1 MSLPGSSSSDTTA
14 IPMYDLE
21 SNKNGGN
28 VTVLSVETPKRPI
41 LGRRRT
47 SEKVTEGEERAKV
60 FKEEEDGL
68 TKVGN
73 FLWKIHRTSI
83 IMRYALYIV
92 PVGALLAIPLAL
104 TATVYRDQN
113 AGLVPLVGLF
123 VWIEM
128 VWVLL
133 WVAKLISQVAPIVFQ
148 AVCGVISTGI
158 RKYTTVLVALEI
170 PLSLFFWT
178 IAAYGSTHVI
188 NVFPRVNSKGVA
200 LPIPKHVDP
209 ESQWTYTLRRV
220 FLAGIIVAA
229 IFLAEKTLVH
239 LISIDYHRKQYDAK
253 IKESKKV
260 IWLLDLLYDA
270 SRRLFPEFCH
280 EFEQED
286 EAIQGNNLAEVRKQM
301 ARAGMGTKVLNNM
314 GRVSIKYSKEHEG
327 EKLKSNDFYRPETK
341 RQQPSEPWF
350 QISPARLCSTALRH
364 TRSW

>member
-1 MSLPGSSSSDTTA
+1 
-14 IPMYDLE
+14 MYDLE
-21 SNKNGGN
+21 SNKKGGN
-28 VTVLSVETPKRPI
+28 VTVLSVETPQRPI

-47 SEKVTEGEERAKV
+47 SEKVTEGQERAKV

-73 FLWKIHRTSI
+73 FLWKIHKSSTI
-83 IMRYALYIV
+83 TRYALYIV
-92 PVGALLAIPLAL
+92 PVGAILAIPLAL
-104 TATVYRDQN
+104 TATTYRYWN

-123 VWIEM
+123 IWIEM
-128 VWVLL
+128 IWVLL

-170 PLSLFFWT
+170 PLSLFLWT
-178 IAAYGSTHVI
+178 IAAYGSTHII
-188 NVFPRVNSKGVA
+188 NKFPRVTRHWVQVP
-200 LPIPKHVDP
+200 LPHDVKPQDL
-209 ESQWTYTLRRV
+209 WTYTLQRV

-229 IFLAEKTLVH
+229 IFLAEKTLIH

-280 EFEQED
+280 EFMEED

-314 GRVSIKYSKEHEG
+314 GRVRIED
-327 EKLKSNDFYRPETK
+327 LKRN
-341 RQQPSEPWF
+341 
-350 QISPARLCSTALRH
+350 
-364 TRSW
+364 